1 MSYREI
7 ERVFATLMLDDFR
20 EPLYI
25 DRQKYIISLMIYLQE
40 YPPKQEMNKLRILFI
55 KAMRSEN
62 KTAVKV
68 GFESF
73 KMLLEF
79 SDFQYKLPEELFN
92 YWIFDAE
99 EEDEDISLVAVSIL
113 DDDYYRF
120 TESMYSV
127 LERTP
132 ELEHYEIRKQMFD
145 VVGAHVRS
153 AEDRLYPIIKAG
165 LDHDHPTVRASCLSA
180 LCTQNEGFIDF
191 DLGYS
196 FWYYHRDPAEIVRH
210 EALLASQCLYSG
222 KHITKESYLGYLVSA
237 IKDTSQKIKW
247 RSIWMLEE
255 LVSKNDPIP
264 ESFIGKIQRYFEK
277 AKEDNDVPFLNSLR
291 QLIENFDK

>member
-7 ERVFATLMLDDFR
+7 ERVFSTLMLDDFR

-40 YPPKQEMNKLRILFI
+40 CPPKQEMNKLRILFI

-79 SDFQYKLPEELFN
+79 SDFQYKLPEDLFN

-99 EEDEDISLVAVSIL
+99 DEDEDISLLAVSIL
-113 DDDYYRF
+113 DDDYYRY
-120 TESMYSV
+120 TESTYSL

-145 VVGAHVRS
+145 VVGDHVRT
-153 AEDRLYPIIKAG
+153 AEDRLFPIVKAG
-165 LDHDHPTVRASCLSA
+165 LDDDHSFVRASCLGA
-180 LCTQNEGFIDF
+180 LLTRNEGFIDF
-191 DLGYS
+191 DLEYS
-196 FWYYHRDPAEIVRH
+196 FWHYHRDPAEIVRY
-210 EALLASQCLYSG
+210 EALLASQRLYSG
-222 KHITKESYLGYLVSA
+222 KHIGKESLLDYLVSA
-237 IKDTSQKIKW
+237 IKDKSQKVKRQSVWI
-247 RSIWMLEE
+247 LEE
-255 LVSKNDPIP
+255 MVSENDSIP
-264 ESFIGKIQRYFEK
+264 ESHIGKIKRYFEK
-277 AKEDNDVPFLNSLR
+277 AKADNDVPFLDSLR
-291 QLIENFDK
+291 RLIEKF